1 MKRLLSI
8 ILCLATVLTMFG
20 FTVTAADAADF
31 TDVHESD
38 WFYDEVQYVAEKE
51 LFKGTAAD
59 TFSPNESMTRAMI
72 VTVLYRLAGTPET
85 ESTT

>member
-38 WFYDEVQYVAEKE
+38 WFYDEVQYVAEK
-51 LFKGTAAD
+51 
-59 TFSPNESMTRAMI
+59 
-72 VTVLYRLAGTPET
+72 
-85 ESTT
+85 